1 MKTIAFI
8 TGTRADYGKIK
19 SLILELQKK
28 KKIFKTYLLIT
39 GMHNIRKFGHTRD
52 EIYKD
57 KIQNCHTFS
66 NQSKN
71 QSMDLILANTIKGIN
86 NFISSNKTDLIVVHG
101 DRVESLAGAITGCLN
116 NIKVAHIEG
125 GEISG
130 TVDEIIRHSISKL
143 SHLHFVTNKIAKGR
157 LLQMGES
164 GNNIF
169 TIGSPD
175 VDIILK
181 KKLPNLS
188 LVKKRYNI
196 KFENYAICIFHPV
209 TTELK
214 KIEHQ
219 IKSLLNLLVKSKFNY
234 VILLPNN
241 DLGNEIILEQILL
254 LKKKFK
260 NLKIL
265 SSMRFEYYLTLLKNS
280 NFIVGNSSSG
290 IMEAPY
296 YGLPTIDLGSR
307 QRNRA
312 KINSV
317 ISVNNYTKLKK
328 LINKF
333 KVKKYKFKPLQYFGN
348 GNSEKKFLSILN
360 QEKVWKIKN
369 QKQFIQ
375 LNFMKKNFNHKS

>member
-1 MKTIAFI
+1 MKTITFI

-28 KKIFKTYLLIT
+28 KNKFKTNLIIT
-39 GMHNIRKFGHTRD
+39 GMHNIRKYGFTKD
-52 EIYKD
+52 EIDKD
-57 KIQNCHTFS
+57 KILNCYSFN

-71 QSMDLILANTIKGIN
+71 ATMDIILSNTIKGIN
-86 NFISSNKTDLIVVHG
+86 NFVSKNHTDLIVVHG

-130 TVDEIIRHSISKL
+130 TIDEVIRHSISKL
-143 SHLHFVTNKIAKGR
+143 SHLHFVTNKIAKKR
-157 LLQMGES
+157 LLQMGETDK
-164 GNNIF
+164 NIF

-188 LVKKRYNI
+188 IVKKRYNI
-196 KFENYAICIFHPV
+196 NFENYAICIFHPV

-214 KIEHQ
+214 KIEYQ
-219 IKSLLNLLVKSKFNY
+219 IKSLLRAIIKSNFNY
-234 VILLPNN
+234 IVLLPNN
-241 DLGNEIILEQILL
+241 DLGNEIILNRVLNI
-254 LKKKFK
+254 KKKKYK

-265 SSMRFEYYLTLLKNS
+265 PSMRFEYYLSLLKNS
-280 NFIVGNSSSG
+280 HFIIGNSSSG

-296 YGLPTIDLGSR
+296 YGVPTIDLGSR
-307 QRNRA
+307 QKNRA
-312 KINSV
+312 QINSI
-317 ISVNNYTKLKK
+317 ISVNDFSKLSN
-328 LINKF
+328 LVDKF
-333 KVKKYKFKPLQYFGN
+333 KAKKHKFKPLQYFGN
-348 GNSEKKFLSILN
+348 GNSHKRFLSILN
-360 QEKVWKIKN
+360 QKRIWSIKN

-375 LNFMKKNFNHKS
+375 LNFK

>member
-1 MKTIAFI
+1 MKTITFI

-28 KKIFKTYLLIT
+28 KNKFKTNLIIT
-39 GMHNIRKFGHTRD
+39 GMHNIRKYGFTKD
-52 EIYKD
+52 EIDKD
-57 KIQNCHTFS
+57 KILNCYSFN

-71 QSMDLILANTIKGIN
+71 ATMDIILSNTIKGIN
-86 NFISSNKTDLIVVHG
+86 NFVSKNHTDLIVVHG

-130 TVDEIIRHSISKL
+130 TIDEVIRHSISKL
-143 SHLHFVTNKIAKGR
+143 SHLHFVTNKIAKKR
-157 LLQMGES
+157 LLQMGETDK
-164 GNNIF
+164 NIF

-188 LVKKRYNI
+188 IVKKRYNI
-196 KFENYAICIFHPV
+196 NFENYAICIFHPV

-214 KIEHQ
+214 KIEYQ
-219 IKSLLNLLVKSKFNY
+219 IKSLLRAIIKSNFNY
-234 VILLPNN
+234 IVLLPNN
-241 DLGNEIILEQILL
+241 DLGNEIILNRVLNI
-254 LKKKFK
+254 KKKKYK

-265 SSMRFEYYLTLLKNS
+265 PSMRFEYYLSLLKNS
-280 NFIVGNSSSG
+280 HFIIGNSSSG

-296 YGLPTIDLGSR
+296 YGVPTIDLGSR
-307 QRNRA
+307 QKNRA
-312 KINSV
+312 QINSI
-317 ISVNNYTKLKK
+317 ISVNDFSKLSN
-328 LINKF
+328 LVDKF
-333 KVKKYKFKPLQYFGN
+333 KAKKHKFKPLQYFGN
-348 GNSEKKFLSILN
+348 GNSHKRFLSILN
-360 QEKVWKIKN
+360 QKRIWSIKK

-375 LNFMKKNFNHKS
+375 LNFK

>member
-1 MKTIAFI
+1 MKTITFI

-28 KKIFKTYLLIT
+28 NNKFKTHLIIT
-39 GMHNIRKFGHTRD
+39 GMHNIKKYGNTKA
-52 EIYKD
+52 EIFKD
-57 KIQNCHTFS
+57 KIQNCHIFN

-71 QSMDLILANTIKGIN
+71 TSMDMVLANTIKGFN
-86 NFISSNKTDLIVVHG
+86 KFILKNHTDLIVVHG
-101 DRVESLAGAITGCLN
+101 DRVETLAGAITGCLN

-130 TVDEIIRHSISKL
+130 TIDEVIRHSISKL
-143 SHLHFVTNKIAKGR
+143 SHLHFTSNRIAKKR
-157 LLQMGES
+157 LKQMGEI
-164 GNNIF
+164 NKNIF

-175 VDIILK
+175 VDIILN

-196 KFENYAICIFHPV
+196 DFKNYAICIFHPV

-214 KIEHQ
+214 KIKYQ
-219 IKSLLNLLVKSKFNY
+219 IKSLLSILVKSKFNY
-234 VILLPNN
+234 IILLPNN
-241 DLGNEIILEQILL
+241 DSGNQIILDELL
-254 LKKKFK
+254 VLKKKKLK
-260 NLKIL
+260 NFKIL
-265 SSMRFEYYLTLLKNS
+265 PSMRFEYYLSLLKNS
-280 NFIVGNSSSG
+280 NFIIGNSSSG

-296 YGLPTIDLGSR
+296 YGVPTIDLGSR

-312 KINSV
+312 KIKSI
-317 ISVNNYTKLKK
+317 ISLNNYLKLNN

-333 KVKKYKFKPLQYFGN
+333 KKKKYQLKSLKYFGT
-348 GNSEKKFLSILN
+348 GNSHKKFLSILN
-360 QEKVWKIKN
+360 QERIWKITN

-375 LNFMKKNFNHKS
+375 LNFLKNSK